1 MSLFL
6 LGCILILAHTAETF
20 LGFGATLIALA
31 LGVHLIPLETLVPV
45 LVILAL
51 LQSLWLV
58 VRWFRHIKWRVLL
71 RQILPA
77 AGIGIPIGIWGRGL
91 ADEAQLRMILGAF
104 IVAVSSMELVSVF
117 RRRTAREELRWYYRI
132 PVLVAGG
139 IFHGL
144 FATGGPLIVYYA
156 SRQLKSQASFRATLS
171 MLWLILN
178 TVLLINF
185 WMLGQI
191 DFQTLEMT
199 AVVLPGLVAG
209 ILVGSFIRAKELIF
223 RAVTYAL
230 LLSNG
235 LVLLVQ

>member
-6 LGCILILAHTAETF
+6 LGCILVLAHTAETF

-58 VRWFRHIKWRVLL
+58 VRWFRHIEWRVLL

-117 RRRTAREELRWYYRI
+117 RRRIAREELRWYYRI

-199 AVVLPGLVAG
+199 ALVLPGLVVG
-209 ILVGSFIRAKELIF
+209 ILVGSFIHVRQLIF
-223 RAVTYAL
+223 GAVTYAL

>member
-209 ILVGSFIRAKELIF
+209 ILVGSFIHVRQLIF